1 MAEALL
7 VIGFLAA
14 IAGIVLLIIAL
25 VKKKGWG
32 VARSL
37 AILGVG
43 VIMFIV
49 GGIMLP
55 KPEAISPGTPS
66 ETPALIT
73 QNASE
78 LVLAVEDFEPGWVQQ
93 SAKPVTKEGAQSAYH
108 VYFYKGTFYPTVVQ
122 NTVAVYPSI
131 DLAKQVYLG
140 EKPQNVSLEY
150 PKVGNECFLNIAVP
164 ENQRLVF
171 RTSNVVVWLWLQQ
184 DMFGD
189 VKSYARIIEGK
200 I

>member
-1 MAEALL
+1 MGWIA
-7 VIGFLAA
+7 VGIIGFLAS
-14 IAGIVLLIIAL
+14 IAGIILLIIAL
-25 VKKKGWG
+25 ARRRGSG

-37 AILGVG
+37 AILVVG
-43 VIMFIV
+43 AV
-49 GGIMLP
+49 MLLMGAVLS
-55 KPEAISPGTPS
+55 PETPS
-66 ETPALIT
+66 EMPALIT

-93 SAKPVTKEGAQSAYH
+93 SAKPATKEGAQSAYH

-122 NTVAVYPSI
+122 NTVAVYDSI

-150 PKVGNECFLNIAVP
+150 PKVGNECFLNIAVA

-189 VKSYARIIEGK
+189 VKSYARIIEGR